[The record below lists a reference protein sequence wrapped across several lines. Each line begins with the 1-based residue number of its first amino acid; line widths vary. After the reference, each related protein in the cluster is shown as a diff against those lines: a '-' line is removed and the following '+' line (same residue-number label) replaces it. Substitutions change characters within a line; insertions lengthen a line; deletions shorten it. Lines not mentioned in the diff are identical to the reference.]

1 LHTLS
6 LVVEPGQIS
15 AKIMCTHNSVGFEFI
30 NVIDLHIES
39 LTFSECGKAFSES
52 TSNTRPHAAIRF
64 KNVTNLSLRGITV
77 TKSRG
82 YGIYADQIL
91 GSSYIQDSTFM
102 QNNASNK
109 YQGGNAILFYR
120 DCPSTG
126 ENNHHLH
133 IESSKFLHG
142 RNNITNG
149 DLAAGLT
156 LFMECTNVR
165 ITLNNVK
172 FKGNEASAGGN
183 FAIIY
188 HNVIQNFAQPIV
200 VNNSQIEDGRALF
213 GGGMYATFYEEPE
226 KKILFLREFFSWSH
240 I

>member
-1 LHTLS
+1 
-6 LVVEPGQIS
+6 
-15 AKIMCTHNSVGFEFI
+15 MCTHNSVGFEFI

>member
-1 LHTLS
+1 M
-6 LVVEPGQIS
+6 VVYVCYH
-15 AKIMCTHNSVGFEFI
+15 AHKSVGFEFI

-39 LTFSECGKAFSES
+39 LTFLKCGKAFSES
-52 TSNTRPHAAIRF
+52 KSNTRYHAAIRF

-91 GSSYIQDSTFM
+91 GSSYIQDSTFV

-133 IESSKFLHG
+133 IETSKFLHG
-142 RNNITNG
+142 CNNING
-149 DLAAGLT
+149 SHAAGLT

-165 ITLNNVK
+165 ITLNNVII
-172 FKGNEASAGGN
+172 KGNEASRGGN

-188 HNVIQNFAQPIV
+188 QNAIK
-200 VNNSQIEDGRALF
+200 N
-213 GGGMYATFYEEPE
+213 YAHPS
-226 KKILFLREFFSWSH
+226 LSL
-240 I
+240 